1 MCFLA
6 KLLRSFGSKTKDP
19 IKIYKGC
26 FGVRTSFGV
35 EICLILSFGTNLVL
49 EGLSFFAYRKFFRE
63 FCDTPSERQFL
74 ADSSR
79 KCLQAD

>member
-19 IKIYKGC
+19 IKVYKGC

-35 EICLILSFGTNLVL
+35 EICLILSFGTNLGL
-49 EGLSFFAYRKFFRE
+49 EGLLFFAHRKFFRE
-63 FCDTPSERQFL
+63 FCDTLLQK
-74 ADSSR
+74 DSS
-79 KCLQAD
+79 